1 MYAKHQVKKL
11 LDKIMIIVR
20 NDKYSNEILCTAV
33 GSISV
38 IFTHKLIMIM
48 NIILIDFELLFI

>member
-1 MYAKHQVKKL
+1 MT
-11 LDKIMIIVR
+11 IVR
-20 NDKYSNEILCTAV
+20 NNKYSDEILCTAV